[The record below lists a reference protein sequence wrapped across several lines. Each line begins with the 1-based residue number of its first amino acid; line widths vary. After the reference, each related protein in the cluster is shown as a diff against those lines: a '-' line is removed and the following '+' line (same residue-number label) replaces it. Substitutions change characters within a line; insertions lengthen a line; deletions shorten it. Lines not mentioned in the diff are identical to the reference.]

1 MDYIYYYFYY
11 NYLQLLYRIVNG
23 ILLYQGVSR
32 PILPTKHSEIKI
44 QNLFHENFAGF
55 YYT

>member
-44 QNLFHENFAGF
+44 QNLFHENFAGC